1 MVEFSCGAARLRIQ
15 HVSLQWLGM
24 LLWGWVQFLA
34 QELSH
39 ALGAPEK
46 KEIGD
51 RGERGDYKLLKDS
64 ALLK

>member
-1 MVEFSCGAARLRIQ
+1 M
-15 HVSLQWLGM
+15 SLQWLGM

-51 RGERGDYKLLKDS
+51 RGERGDYKLLKDP